1 MLCVQI
7 KILYLIIGLFGSAVF
22 VGWILY
28 DTSHI
33 LQRAGDPDY
42 SAPHA
47 AFDLFMDIIGLFSY
61 VRLLFSYFSS
71 DDD

>member
-33 LQRAGDPDY
+33 LQRADDPDY